1 MTHIPTDTL
10 SRKWHRHLAAKSTI
24 HGAHMGQGWSGFSLN
39 ISEFKGRNVKEIIR
53 KPPFSSSW
61 NHHFSY
67 ISSFN
72 TTILPNTSTKN
83 RAFHR
88 QRSSPCWAWWSTT
101 VGCSIGA
108 TPLSLWHPGAAGE
121 HGERTW
127 GHGQFLAIGIY
138 PNFVYAYYIYV
149 CVFVSETE
157 CWHMYIHVIFIELC
171 GLPVLM
177 HIEGFVAKLCI
188 LYTYIYIVTS
198 FMMSNSWEKQP

>member
-108 TPLSLWHPGAAGE
+108 TPLSLWHLGTAPGE

-127 GHGQFLAIGIY
+127 GHGQFVAIGIY
-138 PNFVYAYYIYV
+138 PKLVYLYHIYIYDICV
-149 CVFVSETE
+149 CVRMY
-157 CWHMYIHVIFIELC
+157 MYIYSI
-171 GLPVLM
+171 
-177 HIEGFVAKLCI
+177 
-188 LYTYIYIVTS
+188 
-198 FMMSNSWEKQP
+198 

>member
-24 HGAHMGQGWSGFSLN
+24 HGAHMGQGWSGCSLN
-39 ISEFKGRNVKEIIR
+39 ISEFKGKMWRKSSENQLFPVNETIIFPTFPGVST
-53 KPPFSSSW
+53 PPFSQ
-61 NHHFSY
+61 
-67 ISSFN
+67 
-72 TTILPNTSTKN
+72 KN
-83 RAFHR
+83 GAFHR

-108 TPLSLWHPGAAGE
+108 TPLSLWHLGAAPGE

-127 GHGQFLAIGIY
+127 GHGQFVAIDISKISVSISY
-138 PNFVYAYYIYV
+138 IYIYV

-177 HIEGFVAKLCI
+177 HIARVDAYWRICC
-188 LYTYIYIVTS
+188 
-198 FMMSNSWEKQP
+198 